1 MTKSHTPSF
10 TRGIPLKSLLAVI
23 IGGSA
28 GCIIRWLLAVRLNSL
43 FPSLPPGTLIV
54 NLAGGFIIGMGLGW
68 FLRYPDLDPAWR
80 LLVMTG
86 LCGGMTTF
94 STFSLEVFSLLQYG
108 NYLWAFTS
116 ILVHVT
122 GSILMTALGFFV
134 ITSIT

>member
-1 MTKSHTPSF
+1 M
-10 TRGIPLKSLLAVI
+10 KSLLAVV

-43 FPSLPPGTLIV
+43 FPSLPPGTLLV
-54 NLAGGFIIGMGLGW
+54 NLVGGFIIGAALAW
-68 FLRYPDLDPAWR
+68 FLRHPSVDPSWR

-94 STFSLEVFSLLQYG
+94 STFSLEVFSLLQGG

-116 ILVHVT
+116 MLAHVT
-122 GSILMTALGFFV
+122 GSILMTALGFFLISWLV
-134 ITSIT
+134 